1 MSLYGMMRTGVS
13 GMAAQANR
21 LGTVADNIANS
32 NTTGYKRAYT
42 EFSSLV
48 LPQTGG
54 ASYNSGGVKTTIR
67 NAISQEG
74 VLQYTNSSTD
84 LAISGEGFFVVQDAS
99 GTPFLARA
107 GSFVADGQGRL
118 VNSSGYLLTGYA
130 FGPNGEEPAT
140 VANGFAGLQVIS
152 TANSDISAKASSE
165 GILAA
170 NLPADPTS
178 TQPTQTSLVLYNALG
193 TQMIEE
199 IEFTRTGNPNEWEV
213 TAPNATGP
221 VTLTFDP
228 TTGKLAGPATLT
240 LNFPNA
246 QTVDIDLSAMTQL
259 DSPFNIRTAQVDG
272 EAPSAID
279 EVRVS
284 ADGIVSAVYK
294 NGDQKNLYRIALATV
309 QSPDQLT
316 VLPGNVFSRSRDSG
330 DLKIGFPEAGS
341 FGTVI
346 SNALEGSNVD
356 IASELTNMIESQRNY
371 TANSK
376 IFQTGSDLLEILVN
390 LKR

>member
-13 GMAAQANR
+13 GMAAQSNR

-48 LPQTGG
+48 LPQSGG
-54 ASYNSGGVKTTIR
+54 NYNSGGVKTTIR

-84 LAISGEGFFVVQDAS
+84 LAISGEGFFVVQDAT
-99 GTPFLARA
+99 GTPYLARA

-118 VNSSGYLLTGYA
+118 VNSSGFFLTGYA
-130 FGPNGEEPAT
+130 FGPNGETPNT
-140 VANGFAGLQVIS
+140 VANGFANLQVIS
-152 TANSDISAKASSE
+152 TTDSEVSAKPSSQ
-165 GILAA
+165 GVLAA
-170 NLPADPTS
+170 NLPNQSDAGHTEKASVVVYDH
-178 TQPTQTSLVLYNALG
+178 LG
-193 TQMIEE
+193 TEIIQE
-199 IEFTRTGNPNEWEV
+199 IEFEKQGPHLWTV
-213 TAPNATGP
+213 TAGGATAD
-221 VTLTFDP
+221 LEFDP
-228 TTGKLAGPATLT
+228 TTGKLTTASDSELVM
-240 LNFPNA
+240 NYPNG
-246 QTVDIDLSAMTQL
+246 QVITIDLSSMSQL
-259 DSPFNIRTAQVDG
+259 SAEFNVRTMQMDG
-272 EAPSAID
+272 EAPSALD

-284 ADGIVSAVYK
+284 NDGVVSAIYK
-294 NGDQKNLYRIALATV
+294 NGDQKNLYRIALASV

-330 DLKIGFPEAGS
+330 DLKIGFPDSGS
-341 FGTVI
+341 YGTVI

-356 IASELTNMIESQRNY
+356 IAEELTNMIESQRNY

-376 IFQTGSDLLEILVN
+376 IFQTGSDLLDVLVN